1 MWMGNFSVSA
11 RCSKC
16 RDTRNSSSSEYATP
30 MIGPGRGIEDQD
42 PAHAMMLQAE
52 QVHGQDAEGH
62 GHQRR
67 GCTTAGGGRS
77 TAATRLA
84 ARRTRA
90 PPQRTASAH
99 RLSAPPQRTA
109 SAHRLSAPPQ
119 RTASAHRL
127 SAPPQRTASAH
138 RLSAPPQRTAS
149 AHRLSAPPQRTASAH
164 RLSAPPQHT
173 AGPAAH
179 PLGRGTVST
188 LMLVSAPAGFG
199 TTTLLT
205 CTGYEYVNKVQM
217 QPWEVRAPS
226 GPATPIDDEDGETA
240 WRGTRTLPG
249 RCMT

>member
-67 GCTTAGGGRS
+67 GCTTAGEGRS

-84 ARRTRA
+84 ARRTR
-90 PPQRTASAH
+90 
-99 RLSAPPQRTA
+99 
-109 SAHRLSAPPQ
+109 
-119 RTASAHRL
+119 
-127 SAPPQRTASAH
+127 
-138 RLSAPPQRTAS
+138 APPQRTAS